1 MSIEQM
7 YHSVKLLVAKVD
19 SFIERMYHPF
29 MRNTQMEIL
38 DFIKAYWDEK
48 GFSPS
53 LREVAE
59 GMEYKSVSTAAY
71 HVARLENRGYVR
83 RQPGVSRGMV
93 VL

>member
-1 MSIEQM
+1 MKYDPS
-7 YHSVKLLVAKVD
+7 
-19 SFIERMYHPF
+19 
-29 MRNTQMEIL
+29 MRNAQMEIL
-38 DFIKAYWDEK
+38 DFIKSYRDEK

-53 LREVAE
+53 LREVAKE
-59 GMEYKSVSTAAY
+59 MEYKSVSSAAY